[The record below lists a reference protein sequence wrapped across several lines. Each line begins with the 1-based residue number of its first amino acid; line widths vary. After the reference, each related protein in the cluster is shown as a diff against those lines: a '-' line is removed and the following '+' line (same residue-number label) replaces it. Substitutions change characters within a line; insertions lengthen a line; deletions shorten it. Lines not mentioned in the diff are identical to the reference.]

1 MGRTAS
7 VRDPMKTPALNEQDF
22 DWRKSAVSL
31 VSAAFEW
38 SGSESRTEAVLL
50 IMRHSDTIMAA

>member
-1 MGRTAS
+1 MN
-7 VRDPMKTPALNEQDF
+7 DPMKTPALNEQDF

-38 SGSESRTEAVLL
+38 SGSESGTEAVLPL
-50 IMRHSDTIMAA
+50 MRHFDTIVAE